1 MVSSALL
8 GTERRPAEFGE
19 LPPAVREQLHEGAEL
34 LDAAALATLYKRAG
48 RRPLEGLTP
57 VEAADGEDRPL
68 PRPNAI
74 RRLAAMMGGFQTAA
88 LGEWLRIAN
97 EKGWGIPPEQLPA
110 LADYARGR
118 AEYRPLVV
126 AAAGRRAHWL
136 ADLNPEWRFMHQAAT
151 DDPQDWTHGNQVQR
165 RSWFR
170 QLRRRDPAAALEALR
185 EVWPTE
191 HAQARAEFL
200 TELQPNLSKTDEEFL
215 EQALDD
221 RSKEVRRAAAKLLQ
235 RIEGSQYAG
244 RMAERVWSHLA
255 VSDGVL
261 TVTLPQRVT
270 KAMERD
276 GIDPQ
281 PHPGL
286 GRRAW
291 WLRQLI
297 AAAPL
302 PGAPDLGQRA
312 PGDPH
317 QVLAADV
324 LRLRVE
330 GVAAEVLQA
339 AWAEAAVREGN
350 VEWAR
355 ALLRHNAATDN
366 RTTDLLK
373 VLPHDEWPA
382 AIEQLRA
389 KLDLADLVG
398 GLPVPWPAPLA
409 VLALDQLKQAGTAR
423 NWARLASIAARAVPH
438 EALNHPITR
447 EPTGEEDTWRSRL
460 VETLIFRREMYEEL
474 S

>member
-1 MVSSALL
+1 L
-8 GTERRPAEFGE
+8 RD
-19 LPPAVREQLHEGAEL
+19 GAEL

-74 RRLAAMMGGFQTAA
+74 RRLAAMMSGFQTAA

-136 ADLNPEWRFMHQAAT
+136 ADLNPEWRFLYQAAT

-200 TELQPNLSKTDEEFL
+200 TELQPNLSKSDEEFL

-221 RSKEVRRAAAKLLQ
+221 RSKEVRRAAAKLLP

-255 VSDGVL
+255 VSEGVL

-302 PGAPDLGQRA
+302 SKADLLQL
-312 PGDPH
+312 P
-317 QVLAADV
+317 
-324 LRLRVE
+324 VE

-355 ALLRHNAATDN
+355 ALLRQGATTDN

-398 GLPVPWPAPLA
+398 GLPIPWPAPLA
-409 VLALDQLKQAGTAR
+409 VLLLDQLKKAGTAR

-460 VETLIFRREMYEEL
+460 VETLIFRRKMYEEL